1 METAADHARRYALA
15 VLVHLAVVLA
25 WHLFVV
31 LGEVPGYVMPS
42 PGATLAALGEDYN
55 WVHNTLVTA
64 AEVFGGYA
72 LAVFVGVGLALLFS
86 WFRTLDRA
94 FMPLVISLNMIPK
107 VALGPLLIVWFS
119 YGVGPNIVIAFSI
132 CFLPILL
139 TTARGLRE
147 VDPELIDLVRSL
159 RGSRWQ
165 IFTRIQLP
173 GSLPYVFSGMKVA
186 VVLAVAGAIVGEFIA
201 SEEGLGY
208 LMLQVQVTLDTAAMF
223 MAVLLITLVGV
234 ILYGLVLGL
243 ERLVVVR
250 DARMD
255 AAA

>member
-1 METAADHARRYALA
+1 METAADYARRYALA

-31 LGEVPGYVMPS
+31 LGDVPGYVMPS

>member
-1 METAADHARRYALA
+1 METAADYARRYALA